1 MTDTSKIATDLSG
14 TIAQILSTLQG
25 KAPTPYKV
33 ISGEGHEFFYDL
45 QTRGMTRVRCGT
57 PVAEVS
63 TYKEDDLGR
72 IVVQTMDGDII
83 RIEKDRVISLGFH

>member
-1 MTDTSKIATDLSG
+1 
-14 TIAQILSTLQG
+14 
-25 KAPTPYKV
+25 
-33 ISGEGHEFFYDL
+33 
-45 QTRGMTRVRCGT
+45 
-57 PVAEVS
+57 VAEVS

>member
-1 MTDTSKIATDLSG
+1 MTDMSKLSTDLSG
-14 TIAQILSTLQG
+14 TIAQILSTLHT
-25 KAPTPYKV
+25 KAPLPYKI
-33 ISGEGHEFFYDL
+33 ISGDGYEFFYDL

-63 TYKEDDLGR
+63 TYKEDEQGR

-83 RIEKDRVISLGFH
+83 RVEKDRVLNLGFH